1 MQTTAMAE
9 MGIDNLMASVGDTPN
24 EETRKAPNLQTKIRN
39 RQLPVSSSAARIT
52 HDPNALLLKEKANE

>member
-24 EETRKAPNLQTKIRN
+24 EETRKAPN
-39 RQLPVSSSAARIT
+39 
-52 HDPNALLLKEKANE
+52 DPNALLLKEKANE